1 MIQTIDINQQEYS
14 SFQSIRINFGPKHI
28 LSILLFLF
36 VFIRIGAQ
44 DCQSV
49 STLFTYSTVK
59 NGSKATISFAINSG
73 ALSIGC
79 KRSYIWDFGD
89 GTSTSQIVYSA
100 GTYTL
105 QTHDYDLTNT
115 SIVQYGV
122 LQVTVRLRVATIEES
137 YTYGDHDCEST
148 CYTQEEPISY
158 TIPSSDWL
166 ITLSAKPYTNDYPL
180 NSPITLVYNISPSN
194 YAQTDNIT
202 YSLEKDGTEIITGQS
217 VSEFN
222 KNVDLHT
229 FTPTEA
235 NISSYVLVLKRY
247 GNIVGFSSPLTIS
260 VASGGSGGGSGG
272 VAGSCLCSQS
282 LKACLDVTTKTENGK
297 TYFTILDCSS
307 AEFKKTF
314 SGCPNYYLWV
324 ESGGFTKFFAKDLQY
339 PGTNILATWDDTA
352 PDIYEKPVK
361 YTFRIEVLCHD
372 AKGDKYTYPASKD
385 VVVQPAVF
393 DTSENTIIVKS
404 TWWVTIDTHTP
415 YCKSVVI
422 SNPNY
427 PSDNFDWM
435 SEFTLGDDIKFY
447 PKENKSSKD
456 RYAII
461 KLFVNGNYD
470 KCVDVVDGVKMNY
483 RTIRV
488 FQPTSLRYQEVDK
501 TDVGIIAPPISAAP
515 QNTDHVYV
523 GWAQIYH
530 LSSDNIP
537 VYAGNFE
544 TYMEY
549 YDTQGNKIKEDPEDW
564 DPIKRPFSFVFF
576 NCTDNWLFQNNIVP
590 QLQTSKLAIISAY
603 REGNIAAGNCTL
615 PATKSLAL
623 FSTEE
628 INLVNNFE
636 VPEGV
641 NFNAGI
647 KSCVSNLKSI
657 DTSEVYQGNEFETP
671 KLVTDSV
678 ISEMNIL
685 VYPNPSSGYLI
696 VENKTPEHSIT
707 SISIINGQGSH
718 IKQITPKSNVEVVDL
733 RGSAPGIYI
742 VKIMA
747 QAEIIYKK
755 IILQVEQ

>member
-1 MIQTIDINQQEYS
+1 MTQPININQQEYS

-28 LSILLFLF
+28 LSILFFLL

-49 STLFTYSTVK
+49 STLFSYSSPIKNESKVTV
-59 NGSKATISFAINSG
+59 SFTIHSG
-73 ALSIGC
+73 TLPVGC
-79 KRSYIWDFGD
+79 KQVYIWEFGD
-89 GTSTSQIVYSA
+89 GTSTSQTVYSS
-100 GTYTL
+100 GTYTQ

-122 LQVTVRLRVATIEES
+122 LQVTARLRVVIYS
-137 YTYGDHDCEST
+137 DFTYGDCIST
-148 CYTQEEPISY
+148 ICYTQEEYITY
-158 TIPSSDWL
+158 TIPSLSST
-166 ITLSAKPYTNDYPL
+166 ITLIASPL
-180 NSPITLVYNISPSN
+180 SNLYLLNHPIDLIYNINPSDF
-194 YAQTDNIT
+194 AHTDNIT
-202 YSLEKDGTEIITGQS
+202 YSLEKDGVEILTGKS
-217 VSEFN
+217 VSDFN
-222 KNVDLHT
+222 KNVT
-229 FTPTEA
+229 FYTYTPSVTGP
-235 NISSYVLVLKRY
+235 STFVLVLKRY
-247 GNIVGFSSPLTIS
+247 GTILGSSNPLPIDVHVSGST
-260 VASGGSGGGSGG
+260 GGS
-272 VAGSCLCSQS
+272 VGSCLCSQS
-282 LKACLDVTTKTENGK
+282 LDICINVFTRTEKGK
-297 TYFTILDCSS
+297 TFFTIQDCSS
-307 AEFKKTF
+307 PEFKSTF
-314 SGCPNYYLWV
+314 SGCAKYYLWV
-324 ESGGFTKFFAKDLQY
+324 QSGGFTHYFAKNEIY
-339 PGTNILATWDDTA
+339 PNVNILATWEDAA
-352 PDIYEKPVK
+352 PDIFQRPIK
-361 YTFRIEVLCHD
+361 YSFFIELECRNANGTSNV
-372 AKGDKYTYPASKD
+372 YPKFK
-385 VVVQPAVF
+385 VVEVQPAVF

-435 SEFTLGDDIKFY
+435 SEFTLGDDIEFY

-461 KLFVNGNYD
+461 KLFVNGDYD

-501 TDVGIIAPPISAAP
+501 TDVEIIAPPISAAP

-537 VYAGNFE
+537 VYHGNFE
-544 TYMEY
+544 TDMEY
-549 YDTQGNKIKEDPEDW
+549 YDTQGNKIKENPKDW
-564 DPIKRPFSFVFF
+564 DPIKRPFSYVFF
-576 NCTDNWLFQNNIVP
+576 NCTDNWLFQNDIIP
-590 QLQTSKLAIISAY
+590 QLQTTKRAIISAY
-603 REGNIAAGNCTL
+603 REGNIAASNCTL

-628 INLVNNFE
+628 INLLDNFE

-647 KSCVSNLKSI
+647 RSCVSNLKSI
-657 DTSEVYQGNEFETP
+657 DTSEVYQVNEFETP
-671 KLVTDSV
+671 KLVADSV

-707 SISIINGQGSH
+707 SISIINGQGSC

-733 RGSAPGIYI
+733 RGSTPGIYI

-755 IILQVEQ
+755 IILQSEQ